1 MVPARFFMVPLCFTI
16 LCSIGCTA
24 RPNERLTQDAT
35 TDSLEDAGMITSPFD
50 AGERPDVPRSDAGVC
65 TDSVDVV
72 FVLDVSSSMNFVLE
86 ALERDVSRVVDAAT
100 ALAPNPHFGFVGY
113 ADNHAF
119 AMFEGERVHTEAAT
133 LEASFREFLRTY
145 TMNDRNPGDGPSG
158 PTTQNPICEE
168 NSLDALYAA
177 ATEFPW
183 RDNATR
189 VIIIATDDTFIESPD
204 NYGDRDGD
212 GDTTSTSYPREG
224 DYPALHTMAE
234 TITAIRTARA
244 RVFSFTRLTP
254 PGLLDFRRCGTGR
267 RKDWSQVADGWS
279 RPYDGATPIPESTD
293 GRNFDLVAVR
303 EGSLSLADTI
313 SEVVVESYC
322 QPPLF

>member
-1 MVPARFFMVPLCFTI
+1 MGVA
-16 LCSIGCTA
+16 GCTE
-24 RPNERLTQDAT
+24 RSNERPSRDAAT
-35 TDSLEDAGMITSPFD
+35 NSFEDAITMLPAFD
-50 AGERPDVPRSDAGVC
+50 AGDRPDVPRRDAGVC
-65 TDSVDVV
+65 TDVIDIV

-119 AMFEGERVHTEAAT
+119 APVDGAMVHTDAST
-133 LEASFREFLRTY
+133 LQTAFRDFLRTY
-145 TMNDRNPGDGPSG
+145 TMNNRNPGDGPSG

-177 ATEFPW
+177 AKEFPW
-183 RDNATR
+183 RASATR
-189 VIIIATDDTFIESPD
+189 VIIIATDDTFIERPD
-204 NYGDRDGD
+204 NYGDRDHD
-212 GDTTSTSYPREG
+212 GDTTSTEYPREG
-224 DYPALHTMAE
+224 DYPALRTMAE
-234 TITAIRTARA
+234 TIAEIRAARA
-244 RVFSFTRLTP
+244 RVFSFTRLSP
-254 PGLLDFRRCGTGR
+254 PGPLEFVGRCGTGR
-267 RKDWSQVADGWS
+267 RLAWSQVPDGWS
-279 RPYDGATPIPESTD
+279 RPYAGATPIPEATD

-303 EGSLSLADTI
+303 QGSLSLADTI